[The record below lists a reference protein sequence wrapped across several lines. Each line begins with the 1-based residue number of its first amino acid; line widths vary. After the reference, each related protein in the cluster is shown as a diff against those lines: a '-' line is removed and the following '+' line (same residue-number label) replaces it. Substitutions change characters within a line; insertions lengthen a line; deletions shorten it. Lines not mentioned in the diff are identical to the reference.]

1 MRFYYYSL
9 HLALEQLKQG
19 GRRELGA
26 AAAAAVGGGPLSE
39 GKKTAAS
46 IPEADN
52 EWRAE
57 VQNAR
62 GEDAEQSCTWRNSA
76 CNTCKGGYPGANGGV
91 CSACDTVGMCSACVA
106 GKYKTISEEAEE
118 EKCVIAVLDAA
129 CEYLDVAALLYKSS
143 SDAAQ
148 RCPSED
154 PHAEASWFLSKSL
167 KERPPGVSAV
177 GGGGF
182 VLLEYVSEAGRDLR
196 PRSKTYGAA
205 HPAFAVL
212 INRTRKVLVVAVR
225 GTKVKTDR
233 LIDLEFEY
241 QLLLSEAEA
250 KVATGWQGQ
259 VHKGMLKCARF
270 ILQTW
275 GLRSLLML
283 LPADFKIR
291 FVGHSLGAGT
301 AILMLAILKAD
312 PTLSSRDLIVHA
324 FGTRTDTIAGMRMP
338 RLVEA

>member
-1 MRFYYYSL
+1 MQAATAAKQRVVVALDTGMRFYYYSL
-9 HLALEQLKQG
+9 HLALEQLKQD
-19 GRRELGA
+19 GRRGLG
-26 AAAAAVGGGPLSE
+26 AAVGGGP
-39 GKKTAAS
+39 KKNSAAS
-46 IPEADN
+46 IPETEADN

-57 VQNAR
+57 EQYAP
-62 GEDAEQSCTWRNSA
+62 GEEAEQTCTCNRCNSA
-76 CNTCKGGYPGANGGV
+76 CSTCKGGCPGANGGV
-91 CSACDTVGMCSACVA
+91 CSACVT
-106 GKYKTISEEAEE
+106 GKYKYKTVEEQR
-118 EKCVIAVLDAA
+118 VTAVLDAA
-129 CEYLDVAALLYKSS
+129 CEYLDVADLLYESP
-143 SDAAQ
+143 SDADE

-154 PHAEASWFLSKSL
+154 PHAEASWFLSRSL
-167 KERPPGVSAV
+167 AQEV

-196 PRSKTYGAA
+196 PRSKTYATD

-250 KVATGWQGQ
+250 KVAAEWQGQ
-259 VHKGMLKCARF
+259 VHRGMLKCARF
-270 ILQTW
+270 ILRTW

-301 AILMLAILKAD
+301 AILLLAILKAD
-312 PTLSSRDLIVHA
+312 PLISPRDLIVHA
-324 FGTRTDTIAGMRMP
+324 FGR
-338 RLVEA
+338 